1 MRLFRILNQLPR
13 TSHFHAAVHN
23 DDERVSTLIGR
34 DGDEKEGARPPRP
47 PLETWTQEA
56 ELLALIA
63 DLLAHQRADFAQ
75 VHSKHHR
82 WRAPK
87 PTPRPETAC
96 ERAQRRSEHQR
107 HRDIVASMLST

>member
-13 TSHFHAAVHN
+13 TAHFHAALHRDEQRAEELLHN
-23 DDERVSTLIGR
+23 EHQAVDTRT
-34 DGDEKEGARPPRP
+34 PRP

-63 DLLAHQRADFAQ
+63 DLLAYQRADFAQ

-87 PTPRPETAC
+87 PTLRPETAL
-96 ERAQRRSEHQR
+96 ERAQRRDERER
-107 HRDIVASMLST
+107 HHDIVRSLLGD